1 LRHEVA
7 GVDFSL
13 QLAPRGVTSGGRMK
27 ATLRT
32 YLALALSLLVVL
44 TGQGMAASR
53 GMDAAVGQMVIC
65 TGTGPIV
72 VMVDEHGQPTHAP
85 AFCPEYALTLLG
97 AVLPDE
103 VALRPEAPVETPA
116 PARLTE
122 ALIPALLMAPFARA
136 PPVTV

>member
-1 LRHEVA
+1 
-7 GVDFSL
+7 
-13 QLAPRGVTSGGRMK
+13 MK

-32 YLALALSLLVVL
+32 YIALTLSLLVVL

-72 VMVDEHGQPTHAP
+72 VMVDENGQPTQAP

-103 VALRPEAPVETPA
+103 VALRPKTPVEAPA
-116 PARLTE
+116 PARLSG
-122 ALIPALLMAPFARA
+122 ALIPALLMPASARA
-136 PPVTV
+136 PPVTI